1 MTRLLSIQSHVA
13 FGSVGNRAVR
23 WAMAQLALPC
33 DAIDTVQWSNHAG
46 YARVGGPA
54 LDRAAFEELWSA
66 LDANGLVSEF
76 THLLTGFIYD
86 AGVVHAIA
94 DRLEALRAE
103 GGGPLYVC
111 DPVMGDGGSTYVP
124 QAVVHALRDRLAPL
138 ADVVTPN
145 ATEAALLLGRS
156 VETIAD
162 GHAAC
167 AALLERGATLAIV
180 TSIDVDADH
189 LAVIAHHRA
198 SGEYART
205 LKRVPHH
212 VVGTGDLFAALV
224 TAWLMRPGS
233 EGFTEALD
241 ARVDALREVIAG
253 SAATA
258 RGRAVIEL
266 ELDAHAE
273 RIRALA

>member
-54 LDRAAFEELWSA
+54 LDRAAFEAVERARRERPRLRVHPPAHGFHLRRRRRARDRRSA
-66 LDANGLVSEF
+66 
-76 THLLTGFIYD
+76 
-86 AGVVHAIA
+86 
-94 DRLEALRAE
+94 EALRAE
-103 GGGPLYVC
+103 GLGR
-111 DPVMGDGGSTYVP
+111 STSATWSWVTAAALTS
-124 QAVVHALRDRLAPL
+124 QAVVHALRDRSRCSR
-138 ADVVTPN
+138 TWS
-145 ATEAALLLGRS
+145 RS
-156 VETIAD
+156 TRQRRRFCRPECETIAD

-167 AALLERGATLAIV
+167 ALLERGATLAIV

-273 RIRALA
+273 RVRALA